1 MSGRYAGR
9 RKQRRKREIQET
21 GPEPRGNFS
30 RAVPGRFGFF
40 ILIPMQPCF
49 TAQMYFPSVPE
60 DSLCGF
66 VQDLH
71 IFLRTGVK

>member
-1 MSGRYAGR
+1 MSGGMPAGENR
-9 RKQRRKREIQET
+9 EGNGKYRKPAGTARQFQ
-21 GPEPRGNFS
+21 PRGS
-30 RAVPGRFGFF
+30 GPVWLF